1 MKQLITLA
9 IAIFIFCTA
18 FAQSNKEDIEMIQA
32 MYGKDKK
39 ALVAEFITPADQAK
53 KAAFWNLYDKYE
65 TERKGLGKKRIALL
79 EKYAKAYSTIDDK
92 STDEVMTQTMS
103 LQKSVDGLI
112 VKYYGEIKKSVGV
125 KEAAQFYQL
134 ESFLLSA
141 TRIYILGNIPFIG
154 ELEKMTIPQPAK

>member
-53 KAAFWNLYDKYE
+53 KTAF
-65 TERKGLGKKRIALL
+65 
-79 EKYAKAYSTIDDK
+79 
-92 STDEVMTQTMS
+92 
-103 LQKSVDGLI
+103 
-112 VKYYGEIKKSVGV
+112 
-125 KEAAQFYQL
+125 
-134 ESFLLSA
+134 
-141 TRIYILGNIPFIG
+141 
-154 ELEKMTIPQPAK
+154 

>member
-1 MKQLITLA
+1 
-9 IAIFIFCTA
+9 
-18 FAQSNKEDIEMIQA
+18 
-32 MYGKDKK
+32 
-39 ALVAEFITPADQAK
+39 
-53 KAAFWNLYDKYE
+53 
-65 TERKGLGKKRIALL
+65 LGKKRIALL

-154 ELEKMTIPQPAK
+154 GLEKMTIPQPAK